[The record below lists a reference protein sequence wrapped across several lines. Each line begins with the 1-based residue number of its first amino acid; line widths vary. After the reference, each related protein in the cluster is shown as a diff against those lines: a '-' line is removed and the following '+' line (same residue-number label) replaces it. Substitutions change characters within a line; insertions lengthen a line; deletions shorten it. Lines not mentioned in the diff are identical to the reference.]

1 VEHCVLVLADGRTFP
16 GRSFGAEAPTIEEI
30 RARLDAAVDP
40 ATGPLLATIG
50 EVVFNT
56 AMSGYVEVLTDPS
69 YTGQIVAMTYPHIGN
84 YGVLREWSESNPEG
98 LAVRDANSSA
108 MKPGLAVREANS
120 SAMKP
125 GLAVRDANSSAMRP
139 GSVRPRPVTPA
150 GFVVRSVYDG
160 PVPPGRQR
168 LTEFL
173 ADAGIPGITGVDT
186 RALTLHLRDRGSQN
200 GLICRSAGTA
210 AAGPDAASGAAAASD
225 DTGSAA
231 TLTDDELAAA
241 LEILAAFPA
250 MEGRGLITEV
260 GSRQVQTLPPVKG
273 GGPHLVLYDC
283 GAKENIIRELHSLG
297 CTLTLMPSESTAEEI
312 RAVHADAVM
321 ISNGPGDPAVLEH
334 QVKQTRELLGE
345 MPVLGICLG
354 HQIIAEAA
362 GAKTGKMKFGHHG
375 VNHPVRDEI
384 TRRVFVTSQNHGFS
398 VDEKTLPKGL
408 DVWFRNANDQ
418 SVEGLRDEKRRIRTT
433 QFHPE
438 SAPGPTDS
446 RWIFESFLEAI
457 PGYGTGDAAAPADP
471 GGAAPDARS
480 GRADRS
486 RSTSSRKSRKKDS

>member
-16 GRSFGAEAPTIEEI
+16 GRSFGAPALTIDDI
-30 RARLDAAVDP
+30 RTRLAAADADSGS
-40 ATGPLLATIG
+40 GPLLATIG

-84 YGVLREWSESNPEG
+84 YGVSPEWSESNPEG

-108 MKPGLAVREANS
+108 MKPGLAVRDANS

-125 GLAVRDANSSAMRP
+125 GSAK
-139 GSVRPRPVTPA
+139 PRPVCPA

-160 PVPPGRQR
+160 PVPDGRQR
-168 LTEFL
+168 LTDFL

-186 RALTLHLRDRGSQN
+186 RALTLHLRNKGSQN
-200 GLICRSAGTA
+200 GLICR
-210 AAGPDAASGAAAASD
+210 AAGGEDGLSRK
-225 DTGSAA
+225 
-231 TLTDDELAAA
+231 ELAAA
-241 LEILAAFPA
+241 KDVLAAFPA
-250 MEGRGLITEV
+250 MEGRGLIGEV
-260 GSRQVQTLPPVKG
+260 GARQPREIAVPEAMGRKKG
-273 GGPHLVLYDC
+273 AGPGPHLVLYDC
-283 GAKENIIRELHSLG
+283 GAKENIIRELQALG
-297 CTLTLMPSESTAEEI
+297 CRLTLLPSESTADEI
-312 RAVHADAVM
+312 RAVGADGVM
-321 ISNGPGDPAVLEH
+321 ISNGPGDPAVLKH
-334 QVKQTRELLGE
+334 QVEQTRQLLGE

-375 VNHPVRDEI
+375 VNHPVRDEL
-384 TRRVFVTSQNHGFS
+384 TRRVFVTSQNHGFT
-398 VDEKTLPKGL
+398 VDEKTLPRGL

-418 SVEGLRDEKRRIRTT
+418 SIEGLRDESRRIRTT

-446 RWIFESFLEAI
+446 RWIFEAFLEAL
-457 PGYGTGDAAAPADP
+457 PGYTAPTDS
-471 GGAAPDARS
+471 GGSAPDERS
-480 GRADRS
+480 GIPKPS
-486 RSTSSRKSRKKDS
+486 GSTSPKNPRKKDRA